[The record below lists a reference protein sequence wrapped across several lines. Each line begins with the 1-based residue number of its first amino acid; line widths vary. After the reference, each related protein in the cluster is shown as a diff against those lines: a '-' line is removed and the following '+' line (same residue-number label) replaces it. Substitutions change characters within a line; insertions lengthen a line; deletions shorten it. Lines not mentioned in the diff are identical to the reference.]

1 MTKADQVRAL
11 AAKGV
16 KPEEIASEL
25 GIRYQHTY
33 NPECPAG
40 DESQKCRRCYAHA
53 ASSGKAAFDVML
65 WSWANAITDV
75 SICTKT

>member
-1 MTKADQVRAL
+1 MTKAD
-11 AAKGV
+11 
-16 KPEEIASEL
+16 
-25 GIRYQHTY
+25 
-33 NPECPAG
+33 PAG
-40 DESQKCRRCYAHA
+40 DESQECRRCYAHA